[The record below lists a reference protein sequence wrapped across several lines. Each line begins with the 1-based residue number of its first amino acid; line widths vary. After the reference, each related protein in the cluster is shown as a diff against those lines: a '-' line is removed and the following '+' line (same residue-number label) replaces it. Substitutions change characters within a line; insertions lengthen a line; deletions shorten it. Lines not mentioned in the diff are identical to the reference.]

1 MFSSNTVI
9 GFGQHNNCMK
19 DMYNTQGWLQS
30 SWDLDDSLIV
40 INPKHNTNTNF
51 AKDLFVNV
59 GSIVSSKS

>member
-1 MFSSNTVI
+1 
-9 GFGQHNNCMK
+9 MK

-30 SWDLDDSLIV
+30 SWDLDDSFIV